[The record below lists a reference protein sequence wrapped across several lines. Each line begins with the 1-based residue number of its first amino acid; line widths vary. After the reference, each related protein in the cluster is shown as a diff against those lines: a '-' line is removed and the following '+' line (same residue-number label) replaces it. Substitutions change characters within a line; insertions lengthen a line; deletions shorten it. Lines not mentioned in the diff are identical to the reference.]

1 MHFYK
6 LGKDTSWELSGL
18 LQKGQSKAEDM
29 GKEYHSSHA
38 ELQFTQAN
46 HQII

>member
-18 LQKGQSKAEDM
+18 PQKGQRKAEDM
-29 GKEYHSSHA
+29 GKEYHSSRA